1 MAKQSKEIYVSF
13 INRIAFVL
21 LVNQGL
27 LLLFSKALNIL
38 KDTHNMAYLLL
49 ECVAYFLSFILPVIL
64 FNKTNKYSQKEI
76 YEPKDN
82 DKKSSL
88 YVAILFG
95 IGLVFIYCSSFVNY
109 FLVNLVTDYSQFSS
123 EFLWFVELKHP
134 YQMVIYFIS
143 YAIIPALVEE
153 ILFRGTVCRSLTVYG
168 KGTAVVISALLFALM
183 HTNIEQMLYT
193 FVAGLF
199 FGLLYVETKSVL
211 APILLHLVNNSI
223 SVVGE
228 ILYQNCSS
236 IVYETYISITD
247 ILTLLVGLISLI
259 GFLWYVKKNKITFKK
274 EIEMKPDENGN
285 EVLPLSVSERI
296 SGFFSIGM
304 SIFVVYCIAIMSYYV
319 YLSVIL

>member
-1 MAKQSKEIYVSF
+1 MAKQSKEIYVSL

-27 LLLFSKALNIL
+27 LLLLSRLLTSIKNIPE
-38 KDTHNMAYLLL
+38 AVRLLL
-49 ECVAYFLSFILPVIL
+49 ECAVYFLSFILPVVL
-64 FNKTNKYSQKEI
+64 FNKMNKNSQKEI

-168 KGTAVVISALLFALM
+168 KGTAVVISATLFALM

-211 APILLHLVNNSI
+211 APILLHFVNNSI

-228 ILYQNCSS
+228 ILYQNCSP
-236 IVYETYISITD
+236 IVYEAYVSITD
-247 ILTLLVGLISLI
+247 ILTLLVGLLSLI
-259 GFLWYVKKNKITFKK
+259 GFLWCVKKNKITFKK

-285 EVLPLSVSERI
+285 KVLPLSVSERI
-296 SGFFSIGM
+296 SGFFSIRM